1 MKYYVIAAAM
11 LFANVAAAHE
21 MTPAYPEFKPSYVSG
36 ILQTTMKLWNRR
48 VDASYYEIGVYDEEW
63 NRISFAAVNVI
74 IQVNYL
80 EIKSFDIYIR
90 QTDLDKV
97 EFICTTSKLLK
108 QDVDSTGVTSRIC
121 SRVK

>member
-1 MKYYVIAAAM
+1 MRFYAIAAAM
-11 LFANVAAAHE
+11 LFGNVAAAHE

-36 ILQTTMKLWNRR
+36 ILQTRMKLWNRR

-63 NRISFAAVNVI
+63 NSISFAAVNVI

-80 EIKSFDIYIR
+80 ETKSFDIYIR
-90 QTDLDKV
+90 QNDFDKV